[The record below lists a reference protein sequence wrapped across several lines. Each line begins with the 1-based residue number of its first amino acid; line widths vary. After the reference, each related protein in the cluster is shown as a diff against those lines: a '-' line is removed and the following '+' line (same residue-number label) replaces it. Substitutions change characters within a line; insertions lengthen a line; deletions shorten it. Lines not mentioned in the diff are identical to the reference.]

1 MQAPQTSQPTSALSL
16 MQNFLLKG
24 FEFDGFT
31 GWLALAFITA
41 CPGIGQLGLN
51 HVLVGQPIV
60 ALLKVISLPLSYFLM
75 VLLSPYLPLWIQ
87 GQGIFV
93 LCALGPWYLFDI
105 LQIFLGFNYGSW
117 GYNTGYISMIDV
129 PFIPLGG
136 PGGKPGGIG
145 GKWTLTAS
153 NMNILFAGLAGSVQ
167 LIPMIFGESTQA
179 GANIASGIFG
189 SLLGLSGIASIA
201 ATALA
206 NPLGA
211 GVASGLTSGVT
222 SVNPLLVGGGTLP
235 TLSEFLDKLPPPQN
249 GGGRAKERVESSF
262 ILNGLAFI
270 TLVGITLGILRS
282 KQ

>member
-1 MQAPQTSQPTSALSL
+1 
-16 MQNFLLKG
+16 MQNFLLNG
-24 FEFDGFT
+24 IEFDGFT
-31 GWLALAFITA
+31 GWLILAFITA

-51 HVLVGQPIV
+51 HVLVNQPIV

-145 GKWTLTAS
+145 GKWKLTAS
-153 NMNILFAGLAGSVQ
+153 NMNILLAGLAGSVQ

-179 GANIASGIFG
+179 GANVLSGIFG
-189 SLLGLSGIASIA
+189 SLLGLSGIATIA

-211 GVASGLTSGVT
+211 GVASGLTAVS
-222 SVNPLLVGGGTLP
+222 PLLGGGGTLP
-235 TLSEFLDKLPPPQN
+235 PLSEFLDTLPPQN
-249 GGGRAKERVESSF
+249 GGAKAKEKVESSF
-262 ILNGLAFI
+262 ILNGLGFI
-270 TLVGITLGILRS
+270 ALVGITLGILRS